1 MVRLRDLIRG
11 DGDDEPARKRPPAS
25 SEPARPPAAPSGPPP
40 APREH
45 VRFPD
50 ATGPRADGA
59 AAPAPGA
66 PAEDPE
72 VVFASIHLVLGQL
85 RDAVKG
91 GGTLPVE
98 DMEDVVARVILALE
112 RGSELFWLAANPA
125 PPDTDYVAAHLASV
139 GVLAIRI
146 GADLGYDR
154 GELADLGLAA
164 FLFDIGLWQLPERVL
179 AKGDSLTA
187 EEQSLYHSHP
197 RLSADIVRR
206 SGIQREG
213 FVEAVLEHHEREQGQ
228 GYPQGL
234 PGSAIHP
241 HAKIIGLMD
250 TYTRLTAPRP
260 PQPRLQPHEAIREIV
275 RSKHE
280 SFPSALIKALLAE
293 ISVFPPRTM
302 VKLNTGE
309 VGRVV
314 AVNRNHPLRPKVEV
328 IVDSKG
334 DRLHAPK
341 LIDLSETPFLYITG
355 PVAEAAR

>member
-1 MVRLRDLIRG
+1 MRDLIRG
-11 DGDDEPARKRPPAS
+11 DGDDEPPRKRPPAS
-25 SEPARPPAAPSGPPP
+25 SEPPPARPPAAPSGPPP

-50 ATGPRADGA
+50 AKDPRTQGG
-59 AAPAPGA
+59 AAPAPAGA
-66 PAEDPE
+66 AEDSE
-72 VVFASIHLVLGQL
+72 VVLTAIYLVLGQV
-85 RDAVKG
+85 RDAVKSG
-91 GGTLPVE
+91 EALPVV
-98 DMEDVVARVILALE
+98 DIEDVVARVVLSLE
-112 RGSELFWLAANPA
+112 RGSELFWLADNPA
-125 PPDTDYVAAHLASV
+125 PPDVDYVTAHLASV

-154 GELADLGLAA
+154 GELAGLGLAA

-179 AKGDSLTA
+179 AKGDPLTA
-187 EEQSLYHSHP
+187 EEQNLYQSHP

-206 SGIQREG
+206 SGIQRDG
-213 FVEAVLEHHEREQGQ
+213 LVEAVLEHHEREQGQ

-280 SFPSALIKALLAE
+280 SFPSALIKALLSE

-341 LIDLSETPFLYITG
+341 LVDLSEAPFLYITG